1 VKDLLE
7 EFKDYFEDPLKQ
19 PGKLKNAEA
28 TIPLISRAQPIY
40 HKEYR

>member
-19 PGKLKNAEA
+19 PEKLKNVEA
-28 TIPLISRAQPIY
+28 TILLISKAQLTY
-40 HKEYR
+40 YKEYR